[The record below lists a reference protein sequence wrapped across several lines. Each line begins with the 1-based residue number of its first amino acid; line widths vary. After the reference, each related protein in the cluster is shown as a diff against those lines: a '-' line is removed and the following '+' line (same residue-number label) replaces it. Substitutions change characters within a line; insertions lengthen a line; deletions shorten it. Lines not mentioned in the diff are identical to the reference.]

1 MKKVTLLAIA
11 VCITTLSSAQ
21 DIKDDVYER
30 VPASEFGEN
39 YEVFIKNINGELE
52 VEGHD
57 GNDIIIEGQRELW
70 KDRGRISDDD
80 AADYQLKTLIRGG
93 QVFVYVDAPGVEID
107 FKDGRFNYNMR
118 WSRDQ
123 IRFNF
128 DLKVKIPRNMDVNAG
143 TINGGNLLVEGM
155 DAAIDANNVNGS
167 VTVMDAKSSLEAN
180 TVNGDIEVWFAV
192 SPTTDMEF
200 HTVNGTIE
208 IFSPADFGAVVTFES
223 LHGEL
228 YTDFD
233 NVKRLPHQLNR
244 AESRR
249 GNRYK
254 ISSNSP
260 IQIGEGGP
268 SMNLELVNGSAYIRE
283 RKS

>member
-1 MKKVTLLAIA
+1 MKKLALLAIVA
-11 VCITTLSSAQ
+11 FITTLSVAQ
-21 DIKDDVYER
+21 DITNDIFER
-30 VPASEFGEN
+30 IPASEFGEN
-39 YEVFIKNINGELE
+39 YEVIIKNINGELE

-57 GNDIIIEGQRELW
+57 GDDIIIEGQRELW
-70 KDRGRISDDD
+70 KDRGSISDDE
-80 AADYQLKTLIRGG
+80 AADYQLRTLIRGD
-93 QVFVYVDAPGVEID
+93 QVFIYVDAPGVEID
-107 FKDGRFNYNMR
+107 FRDGRLNYDMR
-118 WSRDQ
+118 WSRNQ
-123 IRFNF
+123 VRFNF
-128 DLKVKIPRNMDVNAG
+128 DLKVKIPKNMDVDAG

-167 VTVMDAKSSLEAN
+167 VTVMDAMSDLEAN
-180 TVNGDIEVWFAV
+180 TVNGDIEVWFAK

-223 LHGEL
+223 VHGEL